1 MLVAIEN
8 TPPTLPDTIE
18 YDRVFPS
25 STSVAETVPTAVPTL
40 ASSRTDEKAY
50 SLDPNTGAPLQ
61 YERPDTCAS
70 FMPTFRKPA
79 GMHPTNL
86 FPVSPASNN
95 STLPRR
101 VIFSSSRGNSP
112 VNRLRLRFNKL
123 RFLRFPNSRGISP
136 LNRFRRRIST
146 VRCRKFPNSRGI
158 SPLNRLLLRISC
170 DKLCK
175 FPNSRGISP
184 LN

>member
-25 STSVAETVPTAVPTL
+25 SVSLAETEPTALPTL
-40 ASSRTDEKAY
+40 ASSRTEKAY
-50 SLDPNTGAPLQ
+50 SLDPNTGALLQ

-112 VNRLRLRFNKL
+112 LNRLRLRFNKL
-123 RFLRFPNSRGISP
+123 RFLRFPNSLGISP
-136 LNRFRRRIST
+136 LNRFRRRMST
-146 VRCRKFPNSRGI
+146 LSFLRFPNSGGILPLNRPLLRIICLKLGRFPNSRGI
-158 SPLNRLLLRISC
+158 SPLN
-170 DKLCK
+170 
-175 FPNSRGISP
+175 
-184 LN
+184 

>member
-1 MLVAIEN
+1 MKEHHQGLMQDVVRVE
-8 TPPTLPDTIE
+8 PSPD
-18 YDRVFPS
+18 S
-25 STSVAETVPTAVPTL
+25 STSYLVAPVTLGSMTRTVESSNSIPGVP
-40 ASSRTDEKAY
+40 
-50 SLDPNTGAPLQ
+50 GAGWQ

-112 VNRLRLRFNKL
+112 LNRLRVRFNKL

-136 LNRFRRRIST
+136 LNRLRRRIST
-146 VRCRKFPNSRGI
+146 LSFLRFPNSRGI
-158 SPLNRLLLRISC
+158 SPLNRPLLRIIC
-170 DKLCK
+170 LKLGR
-175 FPNSRGISP
+175 FPNSRGNSP